1 MLLDIFNIL
10 YKYIKIRKT
19 MNLYNYII
27 YNLYYTNKW
36 QILNLCIYN
45 CTLINNFK
53 IFFQKIKN

>member
-45 CTLINNFK
+45 CTLK
-53 IFFQKIKN
+53 